1 MTIDFDEIRAD
12 VSAFA
17 DDDEEV
23 IVERN
28 GQCLFVRN
36 GREVSFQ
43 VTQDEEGVLVV
54 DVDGEQITYR
64 RFLSHNLGGLP
75 ILAERIVSKRAPVPA
90 YVDGLATRESVSSDL
105 EEGHSL
111 ELLSKES
118 SRRPAFLSRVVFI
131 TADAGQ
137 GKTALLRQFQH
148 EQAQRFLAGES
159 ASLFWHVD
167 LQGRQLLRLS
177 EALMGDLADL
187 RVSGLWMSAV
197 VRLLRQGSLVLA
209 IDGFDE
215 LAAEQGGSDALGA
228 LAVLVRQL
236 GGRGS
241 IVAASRRA
249 FFDTE
254 DYARRVRLFGRVGAA
269 DCEFNQIVLKEWS
282 KDQAVAYLEAVEVAG
297 NHFPDAQETYAAIC
311 AELGSPDH
319 PMLTRPF
326 LLTQVA
332 RGLLMF
338 DVSPSAFIRGMD
350 DPLQGVGA
358 VIEAFVEREVADK
371 WKQKDTGEPFLTR
384 DQHLRL
390 LSDVAEEMF
399 RSQRS
404 TIDVDVL
411 ETITTLLLDEWG
423 IDPVRRQQ
431 IVQMVQM
438 HVLLTPPQEGDYATR
453 SFDHEEF
460 RDWFTAYAL
469 KDRLLRLNQEGAAVS
484 HDLLSVAHLPDATA
498 KHVCALIDRTGEV
511 TEDILAGLC
520 TLVQREWRP
529 TYLQMNSGTI
539 VPFLLDGVTPPT
551 GRFTVDGSFVFS
563 SLVHEAKSLGHTTI
577 RGAAFVNAS
586 LAAVHWNDVELVDC
600 DLGEITV
607 DRAAEYRDV
616 VFRDC
621 RLDGIRIV
629 DSSGEAEESREYAP
643 ERMRLVLQGLGIHAC
658 DSLPDQAPEG
668 EAVLKDGEMRKHV
681 RRVLNLFRRTTS
693 LPEHVVKSRFRTD
706 GQYVLAEVL
715 PLMQQFG
722 IIEERQWKG
731 AGRQHAWGLVVS
743 LETLEKADG
752 DRSHPIH
759 AFWDEVDKRDDQ
771 TKR

>member
-1 MTIDFDEIRAD
+1 MGRSMTIDFDEIRAD

-28 GQCLFVRN
+28 GHCLFVRN
-36 GREVSFQ
+36 GREVAFQ
-43 VTQDEEGVLVV
+43 VTQDEEGTLVV
-54 DVDGEQITYR
+54 DVDDEQITYR

-75 ILAERIVSKRAPVPA
+75 ILAERIVNKRAPVPA

-148 EQAQRFLAGES
+148 EQAQRFLLGES

-282 KDQAVAYLEAVEVAG
+282 KDQAVEYLEAVEVAG
-297 NHFPDAQETYAAIC
+297 NRFPDAQETYSAIC

-384 DQHLRL
+384 DEHLRL

-411 ETITTLLLDEWG
+411 ETITTLLLDERG

-551 GRFTVDGSFVFS
+551 GRFTVDGGFVFS
-563 SLVHEAKSLGHTTI
+563 SLVHEAKSLEQTTI

-586 LAAVHWNDVELVDC
+586 LAAVRWNDVELVDC

-607 DRAAEYRDV
+607 DKAAEYRDV

-629 DSSGEAEESREYAP
+629 DSSGQAEESREYAP
-643 ERMRLVLQGLGIHAC
+643 ERMRLVLEGLGIHAC
-658 DSLPDQAPEG
+658 DSLPDQAPER

-752 DRSHPIH
+752 DPSHPIH
-759 AFWDEVDKRDDQ
+759 AFWEEVDKRDD
-771 TKR
+771 